1 MLNLANRERNLSRE
15 KNIIRG
21 TLTIIFIV
29 GVIISIFISKDLL
42 YKREVLINK
51 EVIYPYGVVNLNL
64 MLGIMA
70 YISSLIYY
78 FSNKKDNFFLIS
90 LLYLNLFISSLMN
103 LNSNVINDSFIQV
116 LNPTFRLFILTKVI
130 SEKKT
135 FSIDNKIKTSIEVSI
150 LTIIFSILD
159 IKISKLLISDETL
172 DYLNII
178 ISIIIIMII
187 IGYIIS
193 NILLVK
199 KSLKEVEIVYTCV
212 IASMCLLILRGVYFL
227 YSARYP
233 SIHFIQQNYYALNYL
248 TIISNI
254 VIISGLF
261 IEIIKEI
268 NRNKRLENEL
278 NIFYYITE
286 FDYTNNILLF
296 DSEWNVAY
304 ANKAI
309 INNYCSESEVE
320 AQYKELNKI
329 FCKYADDVEEFNFT
343 DVYKDIADIGFW
355 KGNVILKELD
365 KVMELYI
372 KQIAYNKEIYF
383 FISFNDITKEYK
395 LTEEL
400 RKKEELLRTINDNI
414 QDIIIG
420 LSADGSIEYA
430 NKAAIRTFKYRYSD
444 LINKNY
450 SELVYSYDKDNI
462 FKEVN
467 RRFNCIG
474 IDSRDNEIEL
484 QSICR
489 NISEDNELDVKNII
503 ISKDLTQKN
512 KYDKLNYKYNEIKA
526 YEKSKN
532 EFFAN
537 LSHELRTPINIIY
550 STLQLL
556 DGVENSDV
564 NAFKEY
570 YIKYK
575 KVLKLNCY
583 RMLRL
588 VNNLIDITKFEVGSV
603 EGEFVNLNIVELV
616 EHVTLSVLSYAKIKN
631 INIIFDTDVEELIIK
646 CDAEKIE
653 RIMLNLLSNAI
664 KFTEDNKTIFVNITS
679 NDDWVDIKVR
689 DEGRGIPETMKNLI
703 FKRFVQVDKSL
714 NRNTEGSGIGLSIV
728 KSLVE
733 IHNGNIL
740 VESEVNKG
748 TTFNIF
754 LPNVKLDNEEVSII
768 PSFNSDMQKV
778 ELELSDIYE
787 LY

>member
-1 MLNLANRERNLSRE
+1 MLYLANKEKNLLKE
-15 KNIIRG
+15 KNII
-21 TLTIIFIV
+21 TLVLAIIFV
-29 GVIISIFISKDLL
+29 ASVIIFLYIFKDLL
-42 YKREVLINK
+42 YKRDILGNNK
-51 EVIYPYGVVNLNL
+51 TVYSYGVVQLNL
-64 MLGIMA
+64 IIGIMA

-78 FSNKKDNFFLIS
+78 FSNKKYNFFVIS
-90 LLYLNLFISSLMN
+90 LFYLNLFISSLMG
-103 LNSNVINDSFIQV
+103 LSNDVVNHSFIQII
-116 LNPTFRLFILTKVI
+116 NPAFRLFLLTRVI
-130 SEKKT
+130 SKNKAFFIENEIKS
-135 FSIDNKIKTSIEVSI
+135 SIIVSI

-159 IKISKLLISDETL
+159 IKISKLLMSDETL
-172 DYLNII
+172 GYLNII
-178 ISIIIIMII
+178 VSIIIIIII

-193 NILLVK
+193 NILLIK

-212 IASMCLLILRGVYFL
+212 IASMCLLILRGIYFL

-233 SIHFIQQNYYALNYL
+233 SIHYVQENYYSLTYL
-248 TIISNI
+248 TIVANI

-296 DSEWNVAY
+296 DSEWNVSY
-304 ANKAI
+304 ANKTI
-309 INNYCSESEVE
+309 INNYCSESETE

-329 FCKYADDVEEFNFT
+329 FCKYADDAEEFNFT
-343 DVYKDIADIGFW
+343 DIYISIKDIGFW
-355 KGNVILKELD
+355 KGNIILKELD
-365 KVMELYI
+365 KVMDVYI
-372 KQIAYNKEIYF
+372 KQIVYNKEMYF
-383 FISFNDITKEYK
+383 FIAFNDITKEYK

-430 NKAAIRTFKYRYSD
+430 NKAAIRTFKYRYDD

-450 SELVYSYDKDNI
+450 SELVSSYDKDNI

-489 NISEDNELDVKNII
+489 NISEYNELDVKNII

-556 DGVENSDV
+556 DGMENNDV

-588 VNNLIDITKFEVGSV
+588 VNNLIDVTKFEVGSV
-603 EGEFVNLNIVELV
+603 EGEFVNLNIVDLIEN
-616 EHVTLSVLSYAKIKN
+616 VTLSVLSYAKIKN
-631 INIIFDTDVEELIIK
+631 INIIFDTDIEELIIK

-653 RIMLNLLSNAI
+653 RIMLNLLSNSI
-664 KFTEDNKTIFVNITS
+664 KFTDENKTIFVNITS
-679 NDDWVDIKVR
+679 NDEWVDIKVR

-714 NRNTEGSGIGLSIV
+714 NRKTEGSGIGLSIV

-733 IHNGNIL
+733 IHDGNIL

-754 LPNVKLDNEEVSII
+754 LPNVKLDNEEIAII
-768 PSFNSDMQKV
+768 PSFNSAMQKV